1 MKEYKYLF
9 IDLDGTMWDFAQN
22 ARTTLYEIFDFHNF
36 KNSGVESFNTFLSIY
51 QKINTD
57 LWALFR
63 EEKVSKDFL
72 SVERF
77 RKTLAQLSQDE
88 NKANQMAQ
96 QYLSWSSEKT
106 QLYPGVIDTLEHL
119 QKKYTLHILTNG
131 FNEVQ
136 YKKIE
141 NSGLSPYFHTIIT
154 SDDAGAKKP
163 EKQFFD
169 YAFLHTQAKP
179 EQTLMIGDNE
189 EVDIAGAIKADI
201 DQVFVNMDKRQVPGL
216 NPTFEIQNFSELKT
230 ML

>member
-9 IDLDGTMWDFAQN
+9 IDLDGTLWDFAEN
-22 ARTTLYEIFDFHNF
+22 AKATLHEIFEFHNV
-36 KNSGVESFNTFLSIY
+36 KNSGVKSFNTFLSIY
-51 QKINTD
+51 QSINTE

-63 EEKVSKDFL
+63 EGKVSKDFL

-96 QYLSWSSEKT
+96 QYLLWSSEKT
-106 QLYPGVIDTLEHL
+106 QLYPGVIETLEYL
-119 QKKYTLHILTNG
+119 QKKYSLHILTNG

-163 EKQFFD
+163 EIEFFD
-169 YAFLHTQAKP
+169 YAFRHTHANPK
-179 EQTLMIGDNE
+179 QTLMIGDNE
-189 EVDIAGAIKADI
+189 EVDIAGALKANI
-201 DQVFVNMDKRQVPGL
+201 DQVFVNLDKHQVPGL
-216 NPTFEIQNFSELKT
+216 TPTFEIQNFSELKAI
-230 ML
+230 L